1 MSKEIAGRVRTVAE
15 PIVSQEGMELVDLVY
30 RREPRG
36 WVLRLFVDKEGGV
49 TLEDC
54 ARISRELGRNLD
66 VEDFIDNPYALE
78 VSSPGLDRPL
88 KNPQDFMRYR
98 DRLIRVKT
106 FDPIENRRNFK
117 GKLLGLSEDRI
128 KLELDGRVVHIPMS
142 KVAKA
147 NLVVEL

>member
-15 PIVSQEGMELVDLVY
+15 PIVSQEGMELVDLEY

-49 TLEDC
+49 TLDDC

-98 DRLIRVKT
+98 DRLIKVKT

-117 GKLLGLSEDRI
+117 GKLLGLSEDQI
-128 KLELDGRVVHIPMS
+128 ELELDGRVTHIPMS

>member
-15 PIVSQEGMELVDLVY
+15 PIVSQEGMELVDLEY